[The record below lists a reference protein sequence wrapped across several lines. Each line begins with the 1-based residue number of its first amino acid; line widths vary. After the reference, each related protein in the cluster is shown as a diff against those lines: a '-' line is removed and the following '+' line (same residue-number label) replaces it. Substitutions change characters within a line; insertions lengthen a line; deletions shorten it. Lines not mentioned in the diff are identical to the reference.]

1 VYGCRGHRAIAC
13 IGLALAGLGAL
24 ATLVVRDHALTLLKL
39 SLIVASLSTLTLLLD
54 SLALLVAYTTLLLLS
69 LASVKLLGAP
79 VLVAVLAPLTPI
91 ALRALTKPEVALS
104 GLATTLASTLLLVEG
119 ALTLAPY
126 IVAQAILA
134 VLTSRRLHSIVLL
147 VALATIPFG
156 VTPAITASL
165 LSTILVVSAGGLIQK
180 AGCPFRVDSNVV
192 FSGSLLASIGVVALA
207 LWGWSS
213 LVAGLW
219 ILGFLLATSG
229 VLVPTR
235 APS

>member
-1 VYGCRGHRAIAC
+1 VYGCRGHKAIAC

-24 ATLVVRDHALTLLKL
+24 ATLIVQGHVLTLLKL
-39 SLIVASLSTLTLLLD
+39 SLILASLSTLTLLLD

-91 ALRALTKPEVALS
+91 ALRALSKPEVALS

-126 IVAQAILA
+126 IVVQAILA

-165 LSTILVVSAGGLIQK
+165 LSTISDISWRPHTKGWMPIQGGL
-180 AGCPFRVDSNVV
+180 
-192 FSGSLLASIGVVALA
+192 
-207 LWGWSS
+207 
-213 LVAGLW
+213 
-219 ILGFLLATSG
+219 
-229 VLVPTR
+229 
-235 APS
+235 

>member
-13 IGLALAGLGAL
+13 IGLALAGLGVL
-24 ATLVVRDHALTLLKL
+24 ATLIVQNHALTLLKL
-39 SLIVASLSTLTLLLD
+39 SLILASLSTLTLLLD

-91 ALRALTKPEVALS
+91 VPRALTKPEVALS
-104 GLATTLASTLLLVEG
+104 GLGTTLASLLLVEG

-126 IVAQAILA
+126 IVVQAILA

-165 LSTILVVSAGGLIQK
+165 LSTVLVVSAGGLIQK
-180 AGCPFRVDSNVV
+180 SGCPFRVDSNVV

-213 LVAGLW
+213 LAAGLW

>member
-1 VYGCRGHRAIAC
+1 MYGCRGHRAIAC

-24 ATLVVRDHALTLLKL
+24 ATLIVQNHALTLLKL
-39 SLIVASLSTLTLLLD
+39 SLILASLSTLTLLLD

-104 GLATTLASTLLLVEG
+104 GLSTALASTLLLVEG

-147 VALATIPFG
+147 AALATIPFG

-165 LSTILVVSAGGLIQK
+165 LSTVLVVSAGGLIQK
-180 AGCPFRVDSNVV
+180 VGCPFRVDSNVV

-213 LVAGLW
+213 LAAGLW

>member
-1 VYGCRGHRAIAC
+1 MYGCRGHRAIAC

-24 ATLVVRDHALTLLKL
+24 ATLIVQNHALTLLKL
-39 SLIVASLSTLTLLLD
+39 SLILASLSTLTLLLD

-104 GLATTLASTLLLVEG
+104 GLSTALASTLLLVEG

-147 VALATIPFG
+147 AALATIPFG

-165 LSTILVVSAGGLIQK
+165 LSTILVISAGGLIQK
-180 AGCPFRVDSNVV
+180 VGCPFRVDSNVV

-213 LVAGLW
+213 LAAGLW

>member
-24 ATLVVRDHALTLLKL
+24 ATLVVQGHALTLLKL
-39 SLIVASLSTLTLLLD
+39 SLILASLSTLTLLLD

-91 ALRALTKPEVALS
+91 ALRALSKPEVALS
-104 GLATTLASTLLLVEG
+104 GLSTALASTLLLVEG

-147 VALATIPFG
+147 AALATIPFG

-165 LSTILVVSAGGLIQK
+165 LSTILVISAGGLIQK

-213 LVAGLW
+213 LAAGLW

>member
-24 ATLVVRDHALTLLKL
+24 ATLIVQNHALTLLKL
-39 SLIVASLSTLTLLLD
+39 SLILASLSTLTLLLD

-104 GLATTLASTLLLVEG
+104 GLSTALASTLLLVEG

-147 VALATIPFG
+147 AALATIPFG

-165 LSTILVVSAGGLIQK
+165 LSTILVISAGGLIQK
-180 AGCPFRVDSNVV
+180 VGCPFRVDSNVV

-213 LVAGLW
+213 LAAGLW

>member
-39 SLIVASLSTLTLLLD
+39 SLVVASLSTLTLLLD

-91 ALRALTKPEVALS
+91 ALRALSKPEVALS
-104 GLATTLASTLLLVEG
+104 GLSTALASTLLLVEG

-126 IVAQAILA
+126 IVVQAILA

-147 VALATIPFG
+147 AALTTIPFG

-165 LSTILVVSAGGLIQK
+165 LSTVLVVSAGGLIQK
-180 AGCPFRVDSNVV
+180 VGCPFRVDSNVV

-213 LVAGLW
+213 LAAGLW

>member
-1 VYGCRGHRAIAC
+1 MYGCRGHRAIAC

-24 ATLVVRDHALTLLKL
+24 ATLVVRDQALTLLKL

-104 GLATTLASTLLLVEG
+104 GLSTALASTLLLVEG

-147 VALATIPFG
+147 AALATIPFG

-165 LSTILVVSAGGLIQK
+165 LSTILVISAGGLIQK
-180 AGCPFRVDSNVV
+180 VGCPFRVDSNVV

-213 LVAGLW
+213 LAAGLW

>member
-1 VYGCRGHRAIAC
+1 VYGCRGHKAIAC
-13 IGLALAGLGAL
+13 IGLALAGLGVL
-24 ATLVVRDHALTLLKL
+24 ATLVVRDHVLTLLKL
-39 SLIVASLSTLTLLLD
+39 SLILASLSTLSLLLD
-54 SLALLVAYTTLLLLS
+54 SLALLAAYTTLLLLS

-91 ALRALTKPEVALS
+91 ALRALSKPEVALS

-126 IVAQAILA
+126 IVVQAILA

-165 LSTILVVSAGGLIQK
+165 LSTVLVVSAGGLIQK
-180 AGCPFRVDSNVV
+180 VGCPFRVDSNVV

-213 LVAGLW
+213 LAAGLW